1 MERTQRA
8 KNHSP
13 FVSFQ
18 RADSPSSL
26 LSFSN
31 RHCECPQENAFLV
44 ASTRYDSFHQR
55 SITLANTSPRSLNPT
70 NHTQLTLLATLD
82 EPRRTSS
89 VPPKNQAR
97 GDERRLLVRSP
108 CRLSV
113 HSVVDAKGA
122 LHHTPSKQDSQRD
135 TRCLHR
141 NQTGVQRH
149 GQARSGGSRRRSR
162 GVERRLL
169 FSEGNASVITFSCR
183 LSFRISR
190 RRRSACCHLHDAR
203 TTITFIEWTSTA
215 ICFLRSQSRGS
226 TLLDS
231 WLIRST
237 ARLQHRQLVFDDLR
251 DARMTSLSPR
261 GRRTSSGG
269 RAWVGRAA
277 LHITRLS
284 HAHRSARRST
294 RARSHRWTR
303 WGSLASTASRRRR

>member
-1 MERTQRA
+1 M
-8 KNHSP
+8 
-13 FVSFQ
+13 
-18 RADSPSSL
+18 
-26 LSFSN
+26 N
-31 RHCECPQENAFLV
+31 RHALLLYLQ
-44 ASTRYDSFHQR
+44 S
-55 SITLANTSPRSLNPT
+55 
-70 NHTQLTLLATLD
+70 HT
-82 EPRRTSS
+82 
-89 VPPKNQAR
+89 NQAR
-97 GDERRLLVRSP
+97 GDERRLLVRYP

-162 GVERRLL
+162 GAGRRLL

-215 ICFLRSQSRGS
+215 ICSFLRSQSRGS

-237 ARLQHRQLVFDDLR
+237 ARDFSTEESSS
-251 DARMTSLSPR
+251 MTCEM
-261 GRRTSSGG
+261 
-269 RAWVGRAA
+269 
-277 LHITRLS
+277 
-284 HAHRSARRST
+284 
-294 RARSHRWTR
+294 
-303 WGSLASTASRRRR
+303 LA

>member
-1 MERTQRA
+1 MNRDA
-8 KNHSP
+8 
-13 FVSFQ
+13 
-18 RADSPSSL
+18 L
-26 LSFSN
+26 LLYL
-31 RHCECPQENAFLV
+31 QL
-44 ASTRYDSFHQR
+44 
-55 SITLANTSPRSLNPT
+55 
-70 NHTQLTLLATLD
+70 HT
-82 EPRRTSS
+82 
-89 VPPKNQAR
+89 NQAR
-97 GDERRLLVRSP
+97 GDERTLLVRSP

-215 ICFLRSQSRGS
+215 ICSFLRSQSRGS

-237 ARLQHRQLVFDDLR
+237 ARDFSTEESSS
-251 DARMTSLSPR
+251 MTCEMLP
-261 GRRTSSGG
+261 
-269 RAWVGRAA
+269 
-277 LHITRLS
+277 
-284 HAHRSARRST
+284 
-294 RARSHRWTR
+294 
-303 WGSLASTASRRRR
+303 